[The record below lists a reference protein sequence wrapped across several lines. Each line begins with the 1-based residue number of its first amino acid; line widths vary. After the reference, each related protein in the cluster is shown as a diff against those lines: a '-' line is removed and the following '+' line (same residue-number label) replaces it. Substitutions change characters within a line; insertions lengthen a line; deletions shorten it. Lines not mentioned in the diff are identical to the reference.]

1 MTFDGYLPWQQVI
14 DISQDREIKITLTK
28 VGPFQPAGQERKG
41 KKNWPWILAGVGVA
55 GGVTAAILLKSEKEA
70 EKRVEVIGNPPS
82 PPENP

>member
-41 KKNWPWILAGVGVA
+41 KKKWPWILAGVGVA